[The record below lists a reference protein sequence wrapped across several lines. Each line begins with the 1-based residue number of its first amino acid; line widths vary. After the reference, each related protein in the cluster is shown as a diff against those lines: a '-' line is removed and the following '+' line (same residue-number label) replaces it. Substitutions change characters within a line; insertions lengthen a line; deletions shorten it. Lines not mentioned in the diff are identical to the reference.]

1 MTKLPD
7 LHISGPVMLYL
18 APLALG
24 GAVMRKIEVA
34 LPEQIAH
41 ELDALKKT
49 GWFRD
54 DNEIIQ
60 LALMDFARLNRFALT
75 QEIQPEDCSSRTSPN
90 PGGGRMTLNA
100 L

>member
-1 MTKLPD
+1 M
-7 LHISGPVMLYL
+7 
-18 APLALG
+18 
-24 GAVMRKIEVA
+24 MRKIEVA
-34 LPEQIAH
+34 LPEHIAL
-41 ELDALKKT
+41 ELEVLKKT

-75 QEIQPEDCSSRTSPN
+75 QEYQPEDCNRGSQTPVAQRVA
-90 PGGGRMTLNA
+90 LNA